1 MRLPEDAHQPAH
13 MTGRM
18 LYDYLAYQNAQKP
31 DSIHATYL
39 LYGIKREQKVQEDGD
54 VEMSS
59 SMPEHDSISE
69 EVPTTTLALVREE
82 NLKGRRQAVR

>member
-1 MRLPEDAHQPAH
+1 
-13 MTGRM
+13 M
-18 LYDYLAYQNAQKP
+18 LYDYLTYQNTQKP
-31 DSIHATYL
+31 DSVHATYL
-39 LYGIKREQKVQEDGD
+39 VYGIKREQKVQEDGD
-54 VEMSS
+54 LEMSS